1 MIQHFKFRSLYEN
14 SQLPGWA
21 ISFFYKQQRY
31 NAEYLKDGTVK
42 YIGNA
47 PANEDLQKI
56 NKAIHELMLFHVYD

>member
-42 YIGNA
+42 YIGAA

-56 NKAIHELMLFHVYD
+56 NKAIHELMFFHVYD